1 MCVIALEPQ
10 QHRKP
15 FEGVSK
21 VGALAVG
28 RAVVCKKSIV
38 GTHDGMHVVKLK
50 LYHIKQC

>member
-28 RAVVCKKSIV
+28 LILFAFS
-38 GTHDGMHVVKLK
+38 
-50 LYHIKQC
+50 